1 MATVQKPST
10 PSINGTVIQTNS
22 VSGAVKYNLYRI
34 SFIGELSNFI
44 LADGK
49 TLLTKDGKTFL
60 VAEPT

>member
-1 MATVQKPST
+1 MAAVQKPST
-10 PSINGTVIQTNS
+10 PSVNGTVIQTNP
-22 VSGAVKYNLYRI
+22 VPGAVKYNLYRI